1 MNDHEFLLREC
12 RKIVEGIGKTF
23 APFCEVIL
31 HDLTNPDS
39 SIVMMEGNLT
49 GRSVGSGT
57 TSLGLARLTDPNFP
71 DVLANYSNALPD
83 GRSFKST
90 SIGLRNTQGEVVAS
104 LCINIDISMMQ
115 ALQHGLHE
123 FIRTPQHAP
132 VRENLHATLPKLKE
146 EILHLAAQWNCSPH
160 SLTSQQKKDVLQKLE
175 DQGFMQLRHAA
186 ATIAE
191 ILGISRMTVY
201 NYTKKK

>member
-31 HDLTNPDS
+31 HDLTNLDS

-49 GRSVGSGT
+49 GRSIGNGT
-57 TSLGLARLTDPNFP
+57 TTLGLSRLNDPNFP
-71 DVLANYSNALPD
+71 DVLANYSNSLPD

-90 SIGLRNTQGEVVAS
+90 SIGLRNAKGEVVAS
-104 LCINIDISMMQ
+104 LCINIDISMML
-115 ALQHGLHE
+115 ALQQGLQE
-123 FIRTPQHAP
+123 FIRTPQQAP
-132 VRENLHATLPKLKE
+132 VRENFQATLPKLKE
-146 EILHLAAQWNCSPH
+146 EIFHLATQWNCPPH
-160 SLTSQQKKDVLQKLE
+160 SLTSQQKKEILRKLE
-175 DQGFMQLRHAA
+175 EQGFMQLRHAA

-201 NYTKKK
+201 NYIKKK